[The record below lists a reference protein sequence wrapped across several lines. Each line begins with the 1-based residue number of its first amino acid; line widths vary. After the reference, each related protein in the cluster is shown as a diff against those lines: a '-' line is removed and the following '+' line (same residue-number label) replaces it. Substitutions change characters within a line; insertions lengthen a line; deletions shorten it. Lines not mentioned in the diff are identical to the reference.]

1 MREPILLSDQLSDAN
16 CNSFSVRRSSDWMA
30 AYSATK
36 GYSSFIIMQDATTF
50 GGFLSQQ
57 EEVSALSSSV

>member
-36 GYSSFIIMQDATTF
+36 GHSNFIIMQDATTF

>member
-16 CNSFSVRRSSDWMA
+16 CNSFSVRRSSEWMA

-36 GYSSFIIMQDATTF
+36 GHSNFIIMQDATTF

>member
-16 CNSFSVRRSSDWMA
+16 CNSFSVRRSFDWMA

-36 GYSSFIIMQDATTF
+36 GHSNFIIMQDATTF

>member
-1 MREPILLSDQLSDAN
+1 
-16 CNSFSVRRSSDWMA
+16 MA

-50 GGFLSQQ
+50 GGFLSQ
-57 EEVSALSSSV
+57 EEVSALSSSVWPDYVNEEDT